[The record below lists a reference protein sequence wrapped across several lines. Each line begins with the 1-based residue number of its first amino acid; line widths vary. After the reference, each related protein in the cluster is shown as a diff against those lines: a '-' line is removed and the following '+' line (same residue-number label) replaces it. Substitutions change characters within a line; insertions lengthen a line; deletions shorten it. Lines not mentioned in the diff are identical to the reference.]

1 MNIAFISDQFY
12 PRTSADSEQIINSL
26 AALGKLSDVTL
37 LSAKYA
43 NQAAATTS
51 EIQDYYGVECTFKL
65 DFISH
70 LFPGIRGLEKIFF
83 ALKSAFFARNK
94 TFDLVYTRNIPVV
107 ISTILLTNLPIVFE
121 SYRPWPSRNWLS
133 RWFFKKIESQKRF
146 LGVVLHSN
154 FAGKSFK
161 EVGFKDERLL
171 LAHNAFDFSAIEESN
186 SDEVREKFELPTD
199 QLITT
204 YSGRVNESKGLL
216 QMLELASSFKEE
228 FFLIIGSEKRGVIEE
243 KAEDLENVKVLSWQ
257 DKKTVFSLLQASDIL
272 YLPPTLKS
280 RDVSKNTVLPLKT
293 FIYKASGRSIF
304 GPVSEDVCEV
314 LEHDVNAYLVE
325 PDNWEEEKKGFQVLV
340 KDEKLRARLGE
351 KSKEEMKSLSWD
363 SRAKD
368 ILSFINNQKKG

>member
-43 NQAAATTS
+43 SQDATTVS
-51 EIQDYYGVECTFKL
+51 AIEDYYGIDCTFKF

-70 LFPGIRGLEKIFF
+70 LFPGIRGLEKLMF
-83 ALKSAFFARNK
+83 AFKSAFLAKGRSY
-94 TFDLVYTRNIPVV
+94 DLVYTRNIPVV
-107 ISTILLTNLPIVFE
+107 VSIILFTKLPVIFE

-133 RWFFKKIESQKRF
+133 KWFFEKMKSQKRF
-146 LGVVLHSN
+146 IGVVLHSN

-161 EVGFKDERLL
+161 AVGFEDERLL
-171 LAHNAFDFSAIEESN
+171 LAHNAFDFLAIEESN
-186 SDEVREKFELPTD
+186 PDEVRKRFGLPSN

-216 QMLELASSFKEE
+216 QMLELAGTFKDM

-243 KAEDLENVKVLSWQ
+243 KAEELENVKVLGWQ
-257 DKKTVFSLLQASDIL
+257 DKNTVFSLLKASDIL

-325 PDNWEEEKKGFQVLV
+325 PDNWEEEKKGFQVLA
-340 KDEKLRARLGE
+340 KDETLRTRLGG
-351 KSKEEMKSLSWD
+351 KAKEEMKSLSWD
-363 SRAKD
+363 SRAEG
-368 ILSFINNQKKG
+368 ILEFINNRKKG

>member
-12 PRTSADSEQIINSL
+12 PRTSADSEQIVNSL
-26 AALGKLSDVTL
+26 AALGKQSDVTL

-43 NQAAATTS
+43 NQDATTAS
-51 EIQDYYGVECTFKL
+51 VIEDYYGIECTFKL
-65 DFISH
+65 AFISH
-70 LFPGIRGLEKIFF
+70 LFPGIRGLEKLFF
-83 ALKSAFFARNK
+83 ALKSVFFVRNR
-94 TFDLVYTRNIPVV
+94 TFDLVYTRNIPIV
-107 ISTILLTNLPIVFE
+107 ISIILLTNLSIVFE

-133 RWFFKKIESQKRF
+133 RWFFKKMESQKRF

-161 EVGFKDERLL
+161 GVGFKDERLL
-171 LAHNAFDFSAIEESN
+171 LAHNAFDFSTIENSN
-186 SDEVREKFELPTD
+186 PDKVREKFELPPD

-216 QMLELASSFKEE
+216 QMLELADTFKEE

-243 KAEDLENVKVLSWQ
+243 KAEELENVKVLGWQ
-257 DKKTVFSLLQASDIL
+257 DKKTVFSLLRASDIL

-314 LEHDVNAYLVE
+314 LEHDVNAYLVQ

-351 KSKEEMKSLSWD
+351 KAKEEMKSLSWD
-363 SRAKD
+363 SRAEGIMK
-368 ILSFINNQKKG
+368 FINNWKKG